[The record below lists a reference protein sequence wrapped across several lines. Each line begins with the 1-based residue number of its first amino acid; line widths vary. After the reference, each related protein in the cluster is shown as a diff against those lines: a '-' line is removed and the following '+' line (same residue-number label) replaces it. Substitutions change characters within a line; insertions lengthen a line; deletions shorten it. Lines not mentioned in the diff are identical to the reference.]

1 MEMMF
6 GLAGLM
12 TMMMT
17 SLALQ
22 HSLYRRRQTVV
33 AK

>member
-22 HSLYRRRQTVV
+22 HTLYRRLLTIAV
-33 AK
+33 K